1 MCFSHIYKNI
11 FKNKNIFSDIDRS
24 NSQSE
29 NLRLQIAAVP
39 PWSAPKKLEWDKY
52 FSDFSDRLNSRRGG
66 PNLRLEI
73 TEVPAWSTPKKCSG
87 TNISQDIE
95 TGNITLSFSRYIVLL

>member
-11 FKNKNIFSDIDRS
+11 FKNKNIFSDIVRS

-39 PWSAPKKLEWDKY
+39 AWSAPKNW
-52 FSDFSDRLNSRRGG
+52 
-66 PNLRLEI
+66 
-73 TEVPAWSTPKKCSG
+73 SG
-87 TNISQDIE
+87 TNTSQDIE
-95 TGNITLSFSRYIVLL
+95 TGKIPLYFSRYIVLLSKNALATTKNNYKNNNFFSC